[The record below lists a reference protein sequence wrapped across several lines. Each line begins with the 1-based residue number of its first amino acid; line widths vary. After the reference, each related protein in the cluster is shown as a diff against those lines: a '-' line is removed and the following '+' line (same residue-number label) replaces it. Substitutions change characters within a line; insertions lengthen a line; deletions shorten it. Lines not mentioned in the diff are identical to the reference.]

1 MISECLLLSWYHGIV
16 WTLHWWL
23 ELGCQ
28 FQPMSNEKSCCTTSD
43 QPNDRISRYMFRYLD
58 LAYFC
63 WLNCMLN
70 AKISH
75 FKIQPFFVF
84 IGNFRCK
91 YFWIKYSNIL
101 FSGLY
106 FWSFRVS
113 LLPQQASSLWQF
125 CENKVKWKKVLEDN
139 FSKKF
144 NDFMIKSSSLPLE
157 NNIKSSEPSCSL
169 GF

>member
-1 MISECLLLSWYHGIV
+1 MTWAGLSVSTNEQWEIMLYNKWPTKWQNLTVHVSISWLGLFLLIKLYVEC
-16 WTLHWWL
+16 
-23 ELGCQ
+23 
-28 FQPMSNEKSCCTTSD
+28 
-43 QPNDRISRYMFRYLD
+43 
-58 LAYFC
+58 
-63 WLNCMLN
+63 
-70 AKISH
+70 KISH

-113 LLPQQASSLWQF
+113 LLPQQVSSLWQF

-157 NNIKSSEPSCSL
+157 HNIKSSEPSCSL